1 MYIVFMPFDWTRAL
15 SPVCLLSF
23 HNLMNFCMPKLL
35 FSSPG
40 PKVQVNYCHHLAF
53 VVCRPLSSFFFET
66 TGPIGTKLSRNVPWM
81 VRYKFS
87 VFRSSRIFNMAARAN
102 NMLWLAEIS
111 SLKLMNGLNPNC
123 KWMIIG
129 MSFTKFLFFMPI
141 GNPRWP
147 PPQNID

>member
-1 MYIVFMPFDWTRAL
+1 MPFDWTRAL

-23 HNLMNFCMPKLL
+23 HNSMNFCMPKLL

-81 VRYKFS
+81 VLYKILFFVPVGYS
-87 VFRSSRIFNMAARAN
+87 T
-102 NMLWLAEIS
+102 WLP
-111 SLKLMNGLNPNC
+111 GP
-123 KWMIIG
+123 IIC
-129 MSFTKFLFFMPI
+129 SDWLKFLL
-141 GNPRWP
+141 
-147 PPQNID
+147 